1 MTIDERFDYLL
12 EHPEETTAADK
23 WAFRYEYMDL
33 YDDADDYEGESYE
46 ED

>member
-12 EHPEETTAADK
+12 EHPEEKTDADK

-46 ED
+46 KD